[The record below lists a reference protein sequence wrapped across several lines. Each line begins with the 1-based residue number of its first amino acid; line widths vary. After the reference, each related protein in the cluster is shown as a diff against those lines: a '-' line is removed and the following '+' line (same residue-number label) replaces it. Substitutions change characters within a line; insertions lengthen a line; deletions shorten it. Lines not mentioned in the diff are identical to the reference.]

1 MRSRFA
7 AALLSAL
14 MVACAASCGGLEHPT
29 SNDGADANNPAG
41 RNPGTLIL
49 NVSVGKSIL
58 MVGDTTSITGSV
70 GGVTISSNGL
80 LVTSSSDTSVVYVG
94 GPLILARAV
103 GTATISVAYSG
114 YQASPPLTVSVIPRT
129 NR

>member
-1 MRSRFA
+1 MRNRFTAGSA
-7 AALLSAL
+7 AALMMAW
-14 MVACAASCGGLEHPT
+14 AASCGLLAHPT

-41 RNPGTLIL
+41 SNPGTLIL

-58 MVGDTTSITGSV
+58 MAGDTTSITGSV

-80 LVTSSSDTSVVYVG
+80 LVTSSSDTSVVYVV